1 MKEDL
6 TEAEIVERLE
16 AGLQRMPKL
25 RREIFLAIRLD
36 NLSYAEIAERTGL
49 SPKQVE
55 RHFARGMVTLLEA
68 FDGRPP
74 LPWWKRVLRRINERR
89 RR

>member
-1 MKEDL
+1 MKEDF
-6 TEAEIVERLE
+6 TEAEIIERLE

-36 NLSYAEIAERTGL
+36 DLSYAEIAERTGL
-49 SPKQVE
+49 SVSQVE
-55 RHFARGMVTLLEA
+55 WQFARSMVTLLEA

-74 LPWWKRVLRRINERR
+74 VPWWKRIIRRIAEKRR
-89 RR
+89 R

>member
-6 TEAEIVERLE
+6 TEAEIIERLE

-36 NLSYAEIAERTGL
+36 DMSYAEIAERTGL
-49 SPKQVE
+49 SVKQVE
-55 RHFARGMVTLLEA
+55 RHFARSLYTLVKGSEERA
-68 FDGRPP
+68 PV
-74 LPWWKRVLRRINERR
+74 PWWKRATRRIAEELLR
-89 RR
+89 